1 MPVRLHK
8 LSAVTLAS
16 AVLALAACG
25 DDSASSSV
33 GAAQG
38 TITNATAAPAI
49 GAAPS
54 SSAPATSIA
63 TGVATTGAAA
73 TTTAAPVTTGAT
85 TPPPVAVPE
94 VLRFQAAR
102 IGGGTV
108 DAAAY
113 AGKPVA
119 FWFWAPG

>member
-1 MPVRLHK
+1 MRLHK

-73 TTTAAPVTTGAT
+73 T
-85 TPPPVAVPE
+85 VPE